1 MRRSIALLS
10 VAVIL
15 SACGEAASSSESPSP
30 PTITTPQDVPSA
42 PAGGVGNFPSLAL
55 STATGDVIALH
66 DGEFV
71 TGLNGLLTPITDEV
85 VGSRRGATGQTVVEW
100 RDVQS
105 GEPAASQTVAG
116 DLSITAVSSS
126 GTLAALTDAKPGGVK
141 ATSEVVVVDRNKGEL
156 GRWTLPGNLVPE
168 AFANAYVP
176 EGKGM
181 PIGVFAIEY
190 LPSGAYRVRVID
202 TATGQLGLPLNLRNK
217 SQQVDEEIRA
227 ISRTAVFD
235 PDRQL
240 LFTLYQGTTEDM
252 PSDDSFIHTL
262 GLINGVWCL
271 AVPAELELGG
281 HDGALAVS
289 PTGRLIAA
297 SPNGM
302 VAGYDI
308 DDITD
313 PGAQP
318 VANTI
323 VELRSGA
330 RVAITADA
338 DEVAIAID
346 DTVFRLDPT
355 TLEVRDTFTWDMAI
369 EALALVDEDVIIVG
383 AGRMTRVGPS
393 HALVAERILPD
404 GLEAIRRITLLSPP
418 G

>member
-1 MRRSIALLS
+1 MRRFIALLS
-10 VAVIL
+10 VSVIL
-15 SACGEAASSSESPSP
+15 SACTEAASSSESPSP
-30 PTITTPQDVPSA
+30 PTVTTQQDVPSI
-42 PAGGVGNFPSLAL
+42 PATRVGSFPSLAL
-55 STATGDVIALH
+55 STANGDVVAFH

-71 TGLNGLLTPITDEV
+71 TGANGLLTPNTDEV
-85 VGSRRGATGQTVVEW
+85 VGSRQGATGHTVVEW
-100 RDVQS
+100 RGAPS
-105 GEPAASQTVAG
+105 GEPAATQTVTG
-116 DLSITAVSSS
+116 DLSTTAISSS
-126 GTLAALTDAKPGGVK
+126 GTLAALTDAEPGGAN

-156 GRWTLPGNLVPE
+156 GRWNLPGNLVPE
-168 AFANAYVP
+168 AFANAYMP
-176 EGKGM
+176 EGNGM

-202 TATGQLGLPLNLRNK
+202 TATGQLGLPLNLRDK

-235 PDRQL
+235 PGRQL

-271 AVPAELELGG
+271 AVPAELELGDR
-281 HDGALAVS
+281 DGALAVS
-289 PTGRLIAA
+289 PTGRLFAA

-318 VANTI
+318 VADT
-323 VELRSGA
+323 VAELRSGA
-330 RVAITADA
+330 RVAVTADA

-346 DTVFRLDPT
+346 DTVFRLDLT

-383 AGRMTRVGPS
+383 TGRMTRVGPS
-393 HALVAERILPD
+393 HDLVAERLLPG
-404 GLEAIRRITLLSPP
+404 GLEAIRRITLLSTSN
-418 G
+418 